1 MENTKLTI
9 EEIEKLTELQQKS
22 SGITNEFGNI
32 EILKLQLEARKNE
45 LINLYSQIKSDE
57 NAFGKELSEKYGDG
71 TIDLAEGEFIPN

>member
-22 SGITNEFGNI
+22 SGITTEFGNS

-45 LINLYSQIKSDE
+45 LINLYGQIKSDE

-71 TIDLAEGEFIPN
+71 TINLSEGEFIPN

>member
-22 SGITNEFGNI
+22 SGITSEFGNI

-45 LINLYSQIKSDE
+45 LISIYSQIKSDE

-71 TIDLAEGEFIPN
+71 TINLSEGEFIPN